1 MPGYGGEGPE
11 REGIG
16 HGSEWPVAGRE
27 EPGARDGKSLG
38 VRNGKSLGARIGCG
52 AGPVVGGGW

>member
-16 HGSEWPVAGRE
+16 HGPERRVAGRE
-27 EPGARDGKSLG
+27 ESEGRGSGAEPGPWC
-38 VRNGKSLGARIGCG
+38 V
-52 AGPVVGGGW
+52 AGGERGGG